1 MLNRIVL
8 GTLLFCLGLLTVV
21 RSAKADTVDGVS
33 FTLVNADPTG
43 SPGDPIMWQYNI
55 MNNSGFSIFAN
66 KVDTSGWSGGIGD
79 GSPFDFFA
87 GSGFVIADQ
96 SSLLGG
102 TLYRFLSDPGVSSS
116 FNSGVFDLFVQLSDP
131 KSTVIDLSAH
141 YTATITS
148 STNVPEPS
156 TLMLLT
162 SGLLVGFFVLLR
174 AAH

>member
-1 MLNRIVL
+1 MRNRIVL

-21 RSAKADTVDGVS
+21 QSAKANTIDGVS
-33 FTLVNADPTG
+33 FTLVNSDLTG
-43 SPGDPIMWQYNI
+43 STGDPIIWHYNI
-55 MNNSGFSIFAN
+55 VNNSGFSIFAK
-66 KVDTSGWSGGIGD
+66 KVDSSQWSGGIGD
-79 GSPFDFFA
+79 GSPFDYFA
-87 GSGFVIADQ
+87 SSGFVIADQ

-156 TLMLLT
+156 TLMLLIG
-162 SGLLVGFFVLLR
+162 GLLAGFLALR
-174 AAH
+174 RVAH